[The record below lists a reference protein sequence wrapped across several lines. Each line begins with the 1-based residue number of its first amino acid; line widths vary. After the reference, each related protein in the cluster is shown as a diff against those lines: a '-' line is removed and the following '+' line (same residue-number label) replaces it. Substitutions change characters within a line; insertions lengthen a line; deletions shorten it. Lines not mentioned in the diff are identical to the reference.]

1 MTYNLTASVHKGT
14 CSSAHLGHNRRTIRV
29 PHADKDRQHLNI
41 KYIDMSLEDAY
52 HILFD
57 SALKEYNANKK
68 PSRRIPD
75 YLAHIREQYE
85 KGEAKLQEARSRGAS
100 SKELARIKSSYSKPF
115 YEVIVSIGN
124 SDAYNGAFRSGGE
137 NEQIAVDILNEY
149 IKDFQKRNP
158 FLYVFSSH
166 IHRDESGVP
175 HIHIDYIPW
184 TNEIGRGLPMRVS
197 ENGAFKQQGLTTGK
211 RGDIGSIAFQNQ
223 EREALATIA
232 KQYGI
237 NIIDGKHSKKHLEKE
252 EYILRQEQEK
262 SADDRVLIDAQ
273 AGELLQ
279 YQDELLDYIRTN
291 RINEA
296 FSEHIEL
303 VALKQ
308 EQAEADALREQN
320 KVIITSYW
328 NDYKQFTTSFFVAY
342 RANKGALWD
351 EIKKAKQSAVY
362 NKKQLSRLLFD
373 ITEGTDILLIKLI
386 KLFVALFLAIK
397 NIKYEKQ
404 LEDLQKANKLLKQQA
419 KDIINQSETTASVL
433 KDRDLERIQNALKSY
448 EVALNNAIQLIHT
461 TMQENLIDTSDK
473 QGIR

>member
-29 PHADKDRQHLNI
+29 PHADKDKQHLNI

-57 SALKEYNANKK
+57 NALKEYNANKK

-85 KGEAKLQEARSRGAS
+85 KGEAKLQEARSCGAS
-100 SKELARIKSSYSKPF
+100 RKELARIKSSYPKPF
-115 YEVIVSIGN
+115 YEVIISIGN
-124 SDAYNGAFRSGGE
+124 SDAYDGAFRSGGE
-137 NEQIAVDILNEY
+137 KEQIAVDILNEY
-149 IKDFQKRNP
+149 IKNFQKRNLHL
-158 FLYVFSSH
+158 FVFSAH
-166 IHRDESGVP
+166 LHRDESGVP

-184 TNEIGRGLPMRVS
+184 TDEIGRGLPVRVS

-211 RGDIGSIAFQNQ
+211 RGDIGSVAFQSQ

-262 SADDRVLIDAQ
+262 SAVDRVLIDAQ

-291 RINEA
+291 KIDDA

-308 EQAEADALREQN
+308 EQAEADTRRERN
-320 KVIITSYW
+320 KAIIATYW
-328 NDYKQFTTSFFVAY
+328 NDYKQFTSSFFVAY
-342 RANKGALWD
+342 RANKGALWN
-351 EIKKAKQSAVY
+351 EIKKARQTADY
-362 NKKQLSRLLFD
+362 NKEHLSRLIYD
-373 ITEGTDILLIKLI
+373 ITEGTDILLVKLI
-386 KLFVALFLAIK
+386 KLFVALFVAIK
-397 NIKYEKQ
+397 NIQYEKQ
-404 LEDLQKANKLLKQQA
+404 LEELQQANNELKQQA
-419 KDIINQSETTASVL
+419 RKAMARSSEVSKILQSKDLYGIE
-433 KDRDLERIQNALKSY
+433 KALKEYDKNLSNTTQFIY
-448 EVALNNAIQLIHT
+448 NLVHTLGIELEVN
-461 TMQENLIDTSDK
+461 ID
-473 QGIR
+473 

>member
-14 CSSAHLGHNRRTIRV
+14 CSSAHLSHNRRTIPV
-29 PHADKDRQHLNI
+29 SHADKDRQHLNI

-57 SALKEYNANKK
+57 TALKEYNANKK

-75 YLAHIREQYE
+75 YLTHIREQYE
-85 KGEAKLQEARSRGAS
+85 KGEAKLQEARSCGAS
-100 SKELARIKSSYSKPF
+100 RKELARIKSSYPKPF
-115 YEVIVSIGN
+115 YEVIISIGN

-137 NEQIAVDILNEY
+137 KEQIAVDILNEY
-149 IKDFQKRNP
+149 IKNFKKRNP
-158 FLYVFSSH
+158 HLFVFSAH
-166 IHRDESGVP
+166 LHRDESGVP

-184 TNEIGRGLPMRVS
+184 TDEIDRGLPVRVS

-211 RGDIGSIAFQNQ
+211 RGDIGSVAFQNQ
-223 EREALATIA
+223 EREALASIA
-232 KQYGI
+232 KQYDI
-237 NIIDGKHSKKHLEKE
+237 NIIDGKHSKKHLEKD

-262 SADDRVLIDAQ
+262 SAVDRVLIDTQ
-273 AGELLQ
+273 AEELLQ
-279 YQDELLDYIRTN
+279 YQDELVNYIRTN

-320 KVIITSYW
+320 KAIITSYW
-328 NDYKQFTTSFFVAY
+328 NDYKQFTSSFFVAY
-342 RANKGALWD
+342 RTNKGALWD
-351 EIKKAKQSAVY
+351 EIKKARQTAVY
-362 NKKQLSRLLFD
+362 NKKQLSRLIFD

-386 KLFVALFLAIK
+386 KLFVALFLVIK
-397 NIKYEKQ
+397 NIQYEKQ
-404 LEDLQKANKLLKQQA
+404 LEDLQKANKLLKQQS

-433 KDRDLERIQNALKSY
+433 KNRDLERIQNALKSY

-461 TMQENLIDTSDK
+461 TMQENLINTSDK
-473 QGIR
+473 QDIR

>member
-1 MTYNLTASVHKGT
+1 MTYNQTASVHKGT

-29 PHADKDRQHLNI
+29 PHADKDKQHLNI

-57 SALKEYNANKK
+57 NALKEYNASKK

-100 SKELARIKSSYSKPF
+100 LKELARIRSTYPKPF
-115 YEVIVSIGN
+115 YETIVSIGN
-124 SDAYNGAFRSGGE
+124 SDAYNGAFRCGGE
-137 NEQIAVDILNEY
+137 KEQIAVDILNEY

-158 FLYVFSSH
+158 HLFVFSAH
-166 IHRDESGVP
+166 LHRDESGVP

-197 ENGAFKQQGLTTGK
+197 ENGAFKQQKLTTGK

-262 SADDRVLIDAQ
+262 SAVDRVLIDAQ

-279 YQDELLDYIRTN
+279 YQDELLAFIRTN
-291 RINEA
+291 KIDDA

-308 EQAEADALREQN
+308 EQAEADALRERN
-320 KVIITSYW
+320 KAIIATYW
-328 NDYKQFTTSFFVAY
+328 NDYKQFTSSFFVAY

-351 EIKKAKQSAVY
+351 EIKKARQTAEY
-362 NKKQLSRLLFD
+362 NKEQLSSLIYD
-373 ITEGTDILLIKLI
+373 ITEGTDIILVKLI
-386 KLFVALFLAIK
+386 KLFVALFVAIK
-397 NIKYEKQ
+397 NIQYEKQ
-404 LEDLQKANKLLKQQA
+404 LEDLQQANKLLKQQA
-419 KDIINQSETTASVL
+419 KEIINQSENMASLL
-433 KDRDLERIQNALKSY
+433 KDRDVEKIQNTLKSY
-448 EVALNNAIQLIHT
+448 EVALNNAIRLIHN
-461 TMQENLIDTSDK
+461 TMQETLIDNSDK
-473 QGIR
+473 QDIR